1 MSQNPSA
8 ASPCADL
15 SDAIRAIAPTAVL
28 VRVFPAEQAVTHF
41 YGPDFHRVL
50 VDRESE
56 EGAAHLI
63 RRCFSR
69 TADWRRAHD
78 FHLPSRA
85 LYRTPEPSQNGY
97 VPEDDS
103 SFGMASARYIASS
116 GRADS

>member
-15 SDAIRAIAPTAVL
+15 SDAIRAIAPAAVL
-28 VRVFPAEQAVTHF
+28 VRVFPPEQAVTHL
-41 YGPDFHRVL
+41 YGLDFHRIL

-56 EGAAHLI
+56 EDAARLI
-63 RRCFSR
+63 RRRFAR
-69 TADWRRAHD
+69 AADWRRAHD
-78 FHLPSRA
+78 FHLPTRA
-85 LYRTPEPSQNGY
+85 LYRTPEPFQSGY

-103 SFGMASARYIASS
+103 SFGIASTRYIGTS